1 MHKLLNRQIQNYLNG
16 DRELLPKSFLKA
28 IDEAYKRAEEERLW
42 YERSLS
48 LNSGESRQR
57 FNQLQSKLADLE
69 EVKRELEQSI
79 RKLRVTM
86 DAGYD
91 GIVQVNS
98 DGIPTAYNDTALKML
113 DLSSR
118 ELQSL
123 NYRKICQHLLKSIKN
138 PEVVINQLRKTLMKQ
153 EDSDNILIEH
163 NDGRF
168 FECKAKALE
177 LDGQTQGLVWTI
189 KDITDLKLKEREA
202 RYLAYHDELT
212 NLPNRTL
219 FFERL
224 EHALDL
230 AKRKEDLLA
239 VIFLDLDEFKTV
251 NDTFGHAQGDL
262 LLQKVAKRILVA
274 LREHDT
280 FARLGGDE
288 FVIMLEDVEDREAIV
303 NVLDRVKHALDTPIT
318 LGSNQVY
325 ITPSLGV
332 AIYPEDGDDAE
343 DLLKKADMAMYNSK
357 KHGKNTYSF
366 YSNHLEQYSMY
377 RLSMRT
383 ALRRGLRNKEFFLEY
398 QPKFSLPD
406 KRMMGVEAFIRW
418 NNKETLMCP
427 SEFLSE
433 AETNGMIIPISQWVI
448 EQVCRDI
455 AQWKGDSKAC
465 CPVSINISPRYFQH
479 GCLVDDL
486 KHYVNRF
493 KIDASCIE
501 IEITEQAFIADI
513 ENAIKRMQEL
523 NDIGVKISID
533 DFGTGYSSFNYLMK
547 LPVQQLK
554 IDTSFIR
561 SLEESEVQHSLV
573 AEIIKIAHLFG
584 LSVVAEGVEHEHI
597 ADLLMSYDCDLVQ
610 GFWLGS
616 PIPANQFYERFLAA

>member
-418 NNKETLMCP
+418 NNKEILMCP

>member
-1 MHKLLNRQIQNYLNG
+1 MHKLLSRQIQNYLNG
-16 DRELLPKSFLKA
+16 DRELVPDKFLKA
-28 IDEAYKRAEEERLW
+28 IDQAYRRAEEERKW
-42 YERSLS
+42 YEQSLS
-48 LNSGESRQR
+48 FNSGESRER
-57 FNQLQSKLADLE
+57 FNKLQAKLTELE
-69 EVKRELEQSI
+69 RVKLELEQSI
-79 RKLRVTM
+79 RKLRATM

-91 GIVQVNS
+91 GVVQVNS
-98 DGIPTAYNDTALKML
+98 DGIPIAYNDTALKML
-113 DLSSR
+113 KLSA
-118 ELQSL
+118 EQFHSL
-123 NYRKICQHLLKSIKN
+123 NFRQFCRHLLKSIKN
-138 PEVVINQLRKTLMKQ
+138 PEIVINQLRKILIKQ
-153 EDSDNILIEH
+153 EDSSDILIEH
-163 NDGRF
+163 KDGRF
-168 FECKAKALE
+168 FECRAKALE
-177 LDGQTQGLVWTI
+177 LDGMTQGLVWTI

-219 FFERL
+219 FYERL

-230 AKRKEDLLA
+230 AKRKEDYLA

-303 NVLDRVKHALDTPIT
+303 NVLDRIKHALDTPIS
-318 LGSNQVY
+318 LGTNQVY

-332 AIYPEDGDDAE
+332 ALYPEDGDDAD

-366 YSNHLEQYSMY
+366 YSNHLEKYSKY

-383 ALRRGLRNKEFFLEY
+383 SLRRALRNEEFYLEY
-398 QPKFSLPD
+398 QPKFSLSD
-406 KRMMGVEAFIRW
+406 RSMVGVEALIRW
-418 NNKETLMCP
+418 NNKDTLVTP
-427 SEFLSE
+427 AEFIDE
-433 AETNGMIIPISQWVI
+433 AESNGMIIPISQWVM

-455 AQWKGDSKAC
+455 AQWKADSQFC
-465 CPVSINISPRYFQH
+465 CPVSVNITPRYFQH
-479 GCLVDDL
+479 GNLLADL
-486 KHYVNRF
+486 KHFVKRF
-493 KIDASCIE
+493 DIDASCIE
-501 IEITEQAFIADI
+501 IEITEHAFITDI

-523 NDIGVKISID
+523 NDLGVRISID

-584 LSVVAEGVEHEHI
+584 LSVVAEGVEHQHI
-597 ADLLMSYDCDLVQ
+597 ADLLQSYDCDEAQ
-610 GFWLGS
+610 GFWLAS
-616 PIPANQFYERFLAA
+616 PIPANQFYNQFLAA

>member
-1 MHKLLNRQIQNYLNG
+1 MHKLLNRQIQHYLNG
-16 DRELLPKSFLKA
+16 DHNLLPKSFLKA
-28 IDEAYKRAEEERLW
+28 IDEAYNRAEEERLW

-57 FNQLQSKLADLE
+57 FNQLQSKLTELE
-69 EVKRELEQSI
+69 EVKSELEQSI

-98 DGIPTAYNDTALKML
+98 DGIPTAYNDTVLKML
-113 DLSSR
+113 NLTAR

-123 NYRKICQHLLKSIKN
+123 SYRKICQHLFKNIKN
-138 PEVVINQLRKTLMKQ
+138 PEVVINQLRKALMKQ
-153 EDSDNILIEH
+153 DDSGNILVEH

-230 AKRKEDLLA
+230 AKRKEELLA

-318 LGSNQVY
+318 LGTNQVY

-332 AIYPEDGDDAE
+332 AIYPEDGDDAQ

-366 YSNHLEQYSMY
+366 YSNHLEQYSTY

-383 ALRRGLRNKEFFLEY
+383 ALRRALRNSEFFLEY
-398 QPKFSLPD
+398 QPKFSLSD
-406 KRMMGVEAFIRW
+406 KRMMGVEALIRW
-418 NNKETLMCP
+418 NNKETLMSP
-427 SEFLSE
+427 NEFLNE
-433 AETNGMIIPISQWVI
+433 AESNGMIIPISQWVI
-448 EQVCRDI
+448 EQACRDI
-455 AQWKGDSKAC
+455 AHWKGDSKAC

-486 KHYVNRF
+486 KACVNRF

-501 IEITEQAFIADI
+501 IEITEQAFIPDI
-513 ENAIKRMQEL
+513 ENAIKRMHEL

-561 SLEESEVQHSLV
+561 SLEESEIQHSLV

-597 ADLLMSYDCDLVQ
+597 ADLLMSYDCDLAQ

-616 PIPANQFYERFLAA
+616 PIPANQFYKQFLVA

>member
-16 DRELLPKSFLKA
+16 DHELLPKRFLKA

-42 YERSLS
+42 YEQSLS

-57 FNQLQSKLADLE
+57 FNHLQNKLTDLE
-69 EVKRELEQSI
+69 QVKHELEQSI

-91 GIVQVNS
+91 GIVQISS

-113 DLSSR
+113 DMSAK
-118 ELQSL
+118 EFQSL
-123 NYRKICQHLLKSIKN
+123 SYFKICRHLLKNIKN
-138 PEVVINQLRKTLMKQ
+138 PEIVINQIRKTLVKQ
-153 EDSDNILIEH
+153 DDSGNILIEH

-189 KDITDLKLKEREA
+189 KDITDLKMKEREA

-212 NLPNRTL
+212 NLPNRTM

-224 EHALDL
+224 EHGLEL
-230 AKRKEDLLA
+230 AKRKDDYLA

-251 NDTFGHAQGDL
+251 NDTLGHAQGDL
-262 LLQKVAKRILVA
+262 LLQKVAERILVA

-288 FVIMLEDVEDREAIV
+288 FVIMLEDVEDRDAIV
-303 NVLDRVKHALDTPIT
+303 NVLDRIKHALDSAIT
-318 LGSNQVY
+318 LGAHQVY
-325 ITPSLGV
+325 ITPSIGV
-332 AIYPEDGDDAE
+332 AIHPEDGSDAA

-357 KHGKNTYSF
+357 KQGKNTYSF
-366 YSNHLEQYSMY
+366 YSNHLEQYSKY

-383 ALRRGLRNKEFFLEY
+383 ALRRALRNNEFYLEY
-398 QPKFSLPD
+398 QPKFSLLD
-406 KRMMGVEAFIRW
+406 KKMVGVEALIRW

-427 SEFLSE
+427 DEFISE
-433 AETNGMIIPISQWVI
+433 AESNGMIIPISQWVI
-448 EQVCRDI
+448 EQACRDI
-455 AQWKGDSKAC
+455 AQWKGDSDSC

-479 GCLVDDL
+479 GNLVEDL
-486 KHYVNRF
+486 EKYV
-493 KIDASCIE
+493 KKYGIKASCIE

-513 ENAIKRMQEL
+513 DNAITRMQKL
-523 NDIGVKISID
+523 NHIGVMISID

-561 SLEESEVQHSLV
+561 SLEESEIQHSLV

-584 LSVVAEGVEHEHI
+584 LSVVAEGVENEHI
-597 ADLLMSYDCDLVQ
+597 VDLLTSYDCDQAQ
-610 GFWLGS
+610 GFLLGS
-616 PIPANQFYERFLAA
+616 PVPANQFYTEFLVA

>member
-1 MHKLLNRQIQNYLNG
+1 MHKLLDRQIQNYLNG
-16 DRELLPKSFLKA
+16 DHELLPKRFLKA
-28 IDEAYKRAEEERLW
+28 IDEAYNRAEEERLW

-57 FNQLQSKLADLE
+57 FNQLQSKLSELE

-113 DLSSR
+113 DLSAK

-123 NYRKICQHLLKSIKN
+123 NYRKICQHLLKIIKN

-189 KDITDLKLKEREA
+189 KDITDLKYKEREA

-262 LLQKVAKRILVA
+262 LLRKVTKRILVA

-288 FVIMLEDVEDREAIV
+288 FVIMLEDVEDRDAIV
-303 NVLDRVKHALDTPIT
+303 NVLDRVRHALDTPIT
-318 LGSNQVY
+318 LGRNQVY

-332 AIYPEDGDDAE
+332 AIYPDDGDDAE

-366 YSNHLEQYSMY
+366 YSNHLEQYSIY

-383 ALRRGLRNKEFFLEY
+383 ALRRALRKKEFFLEY
-398 QPKFSLPD
+398 QPTFSLSD
-406 KRMMGVEAFIRW
+406 KRMKGVEALIRW
-418 NNKETLMCP
+418 NNKETFMSP
-427 SEFLSE
+427 DEFLSE
-433 AETNGMIIPISQWVI
+433 AESNGMIIPINQWVI

-455 AQWKGDSKAC
+455 ARWKGDCKVC

-486 KHYVNRF
+486 KHYLNRF

-513 ENAIKRMQEL
+513 ESASKRMQRL

-533 DFGTGYSSFNYLMK
+533 DYGTGYSSFNYLMK
-547 LPVQQLK
+547 LPVHQLK

-561 SLEESEVQHSLV
+561 SLQESEVQHSLV

-584 LSVVAEGVEHEHI
+584 LTVVAEGVEDKHI
-597 ADLLMSYDCDLVQ
+597 ADLLMSYDCDLAQ
-610 GFWLGS
+610 GFLLGL
-616 PIPANQFYERFLAA
+616 PIPANQFYEQFLAA

>member
-1 MHKLLNRQIQNYLNG
+1 MHKLLDRQIQNYLNG
-16 DRELLPKSFLKA
+16 DHELLPKRFLKA
-28 IDEAYKRAEEERLW
+28 IDEAYNRAEEERLW

-57 FNQLQSKLADLE
+57 FNQLQSKLSELE

-113 DLSSR
+113 DLSAK
-118 ELQSL
+118 ELRSL
-123 NYRKICQHLLKSIKN
+123 NYRKICQHLLKIIKN

-168 FECKAKALE
+168 FECKAKGLE

-189 KDITDLKLKEREA
+189 KDITDLKFKEQEA

-262 LLQKVAKRILVA
+262 LLQKVTKRILVA

-288 FVIMLEDVEDREAIV
+288 FVIMLEDVEDRDAIV
-303 NVLDRVKHALDTPIT
+303 NVLDRVRHALDTPIT

-332 AIYPEDGDDAE
+332 AIYPDDGDDAE

-366 YSNHLEQYSMY
+366 YSNHLEQYSIY

-383 ALRRGLRNKEFFLEY
+383 ALRRALRKKEFFLEY
-398 QPKFSLPD
+398 QPKFSLSD
-406 KRMMGVEAFIRW
+406 KRMKGVEALIRW
-418 NNKETLMCP
+418 NNKETFMSP
-427 SEFLSE
+427 DEFLSE
-433 AETNGMIIPISQWVI
+433 AESNGMIIPINQWVI

-455 AQWKGDSKAC
+455 ARWKGDCKVC

-513 ENAIKRMQEL
+513 ENAVKRMQEL

-547 LPVQQLK
+547 LPVHQLK
-554 IDTSFIR
+554 IDTSSIR
-561 SLEESEVQHSLV
+561 SLDESEVQHSLV

-584 LSVVAEGVEHEHI
+584 LSVVAEGVEDKHI
-597 ADLLMSYDCDLVQ
+597 ADLLMSYDCDLAQ
-610 GFWLGS
+610 GFLLGS
-616 PIPANQFYERFLAA
+616 PIPANQLYEQFLAV

>member
-1 MHKLLNRQIQNYLNG
+1 MHKLLNRQIQNYLKG
-16 DRELLPKSFLKA
+16 DRELVPDKFLKA
-28 IDEAYKRAEEERLW
+28 IDQAYKRAEEERRW
-42 YERSLS
+42 YEDSLT
-48 LNSGESRQR
+48 LNSGESRDR
-57 FNQLQSKLADLE
+57 FNQMQNKLAELE
-69 EVKRELEQSI
+69 QVKAELEQSI

-98 DGIPTAYNDTALKML
+98 DGIPTAYNDTALNML
-113 DLSSR
+113 EMSAV
-118 ELQSL
+118 EFQSL
-123 NYRKICQHLLKSIKN
+123 SYRKICRYLLHNINN
-138 PEVVINQLRKTLMKQ
+138 PEIVINQIRKTLLKQ

-189 KDITDLKLKEREA
+189 KDITELKLKEREA

-230 AKRKEDLLA
+230 AKRKEDYLA

-262 LLQKVAKRILVA
+262 LLRKVAKRILVA

-288 FVIMLEDVEDREAIV
+288 FVIMLEDVEDRDAIV
-303 NVLDRVKHALDTPIT
+303 NVLDRILHALDSAVS
-318 LGSNQVY
+318 LGANQVY

-332 AIYPEDGDDAE
+332 AIYPEDGSEAE

-357 KHGKNTYSF
+357 KQGKNTYSF
-366 YSNHLEQYSMY
+366 YSNHLESYSKY

-383 ALRRGLRNKEFFLEY
+383 SLRRALRNNEFFLEY
-398 QPKFSLPD
+398 QPKFSLSD
-406 KRMMGVEAFIRW
+406 KSIVGVEALIRW
-418 NNKETLMCP
+418 NNHETLMSP
-427 SEFLSE
+427 AEFISE
-433 AETNGMIIPISQWVI
+433 AESNGLIIPISQWVI
-448 EQVCRDI
+448 AQVCRDMS
-455 AQWKGDSKAC
+455 QWKSDCECS
-465 CPVSINISPRYFQH
+465 CPVSINVSPRYFQH
-479 GCLVDDL
+479 GELIKDL
-486 KHYVNRF
+486 QKYVKKYNVSARN
-493 KIDASCIE
+493 IE
-501 IEITEQAFIADI
+501 IEITEQAFISDI
-513 ENAIKRMQEL
+513 DNAITRMQAL
-523 NDIGVKISID
+523 NDFGVGISID

-561 SLEESEVQHSLV
+561 SLEESEIQHSLV

-584 LSVVAEGVEHEHI
+584 LSVVAEGVEHQHI
-597 ADLLMSYDCDLVQ
+597 ADLLSSYDCDQAQ
-610 GFWLGS
+610 GFWLAS
-616 PIPANQFYERFLAA
+616 PVPANQFYQQFLAA